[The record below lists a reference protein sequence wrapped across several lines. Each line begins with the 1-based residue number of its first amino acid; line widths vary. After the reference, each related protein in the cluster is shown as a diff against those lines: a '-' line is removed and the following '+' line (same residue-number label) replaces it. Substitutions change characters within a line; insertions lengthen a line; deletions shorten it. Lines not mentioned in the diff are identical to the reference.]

1 MTAPEQDARRDLCD
15 NAAVTRGAVE
25 DLRSTFQRHKTRLS
39 PEARD
44 EMDTMIKGP
53 EELADEFEMLAED
66 DDSYARADPPTEGT
80 N

>member
-1 MTAPEQDARRDLCD
+1 MTAPEQDARRDLRD

-25 DLRSTFQRHKTRLS
+25 DLRSTFQRHKACLS

-44 EMDTMIKGP
+44 EMNAMIKGL

-66 DDSYARADPPTEGT
+66 DDSYAREGSDA
-80 N
+80 